1 MTDAIGKVLV
11 CKAAGSLGATGVF
24 ISSDSNSGADIS
36 RDGGPRLT
44 VNTRPA
50 AATLGMR
57 PRTCRLSETSPPHAG
72 LASSKKAESPIAPG
86 MNPDRR
92 SLADVCLAT
101 GGNPSQCGPGCGE
114 GGCPGIGVPNGGS
127 TGCRNS
133 INEPICEGMFWTTD
147 CYFPCASRPIA
158 AKLAFAS
165 FSTTV
170 LRSPG
175 AIEPSKEA

>member
-11 CKAAGSLGATGVF
+11 CKAAGSLGATRVF
-24 ISSDSNSGADIS
+24 IRSDSNSGADIS

-92 SLADVCLAT
+92 SPTSASLPEETQASAVPAAEKAVAPESVFRTEEAPVVAT
-101 GGNPSQCGPGCGE
+101 QSTSQSAKAPPE
-114 GGCPGIGVPNGGS
+114 PRPAS
-127 TGCRNS
+127 TARPAGRTPDTSNVS
-133 INEPICEGMFWTTD
+133 LT
-147 CYFPCASRPIA
+147 ASA
-158 AKLAFAS
+158 TYVHL
-165 FSTTV
+165 
-170 LRSPG
+170 L
-175 AIEPSKEA
+175 